1 MKRPTRNLTIINAVV
16 YDPGSAYETVPR
28 GVVVTDGVITF
39 VGSSE
44 QARERSAPD
53 AQVIDAGG
61 RFLMPGLIESHGH
74 PGMYA
79 KSLLQVDCRPA
90 VTPTVKDIVEA
101 LQEAAGQAEPG
112 EWIAGW
118 GYDEHRMDGP
128 GPTLEDLDRAA
139 PEHPVFLRRTCAHMA
154 LVNTAA
160 LERVG
165 ITDDTPD
172 PSGGCIVRDPDSG
185 QATGLLQE
193 KAMSLVDLPA
203 DTPEGMTEGMRLA
216 LDDLASKGVTTV
228 HDMSSGPTEM
238 GVYQTLLAEGALSV
252 RFRPWYFALAQG
264 EFPGSYDAVL
274 GTGLRS
280 GFGNDMLRYQGLKFV
295 LDGSVGGRTA
305 AVAEPFEGSSSRGI
319 LYYDTSEIKP
329 LVARAV
335 ASGQRVAVHGIGER
349 AVTQA
354 LDLIEAGGRNAA
366 AISGGD
372 GSSEAEPGHTDQRE
386 TTAQEHHDST
396 DHDAQEHYDTVV
408 RSRRHRVEH
417 CGLPNEEELDRLRDG
432 NIIAA
437 ASTAF
442 LYELG
447 DSYLNNLGPDRIART
462 YPMRTFID
470 HGIEAPINSDFPVT
484 TPNPWLGVYAAV
496 ARRTSSGRLLDTVQ
510 NISVA
515 EAIAAFTTVAARAS
529 FEEDRL
535 GRIAEGFLGD
545 LVLMDRDPF
554 SVETEDLKDLRPAL
568 TVCDGRVVYR
578 AEGESND

>member
-1 MKRPTRNLTIINAVV
+1 MTKRPTRNLTVINAVV
-16 YDPGSAYETVPR
+16 YDPGSAYETAPR

-44 QARERSAPD
+44 QARERSAPN
-53 AQVIDAGG
+53 APVIDAGG

-90 VTPTVKDIVEA
+90 VTGTVEDIIGA
-101 LQEAAGQAEPG
+101 LGEAAEHTQRG

-128 GPTLEDLDRAA
+128 GPTLEDLNRAA
-139 PEHPVFLRRTCAHMA
+139 PDNPVFLRRTCAHMA

-160 LERVG
+160 LELVG

-172 PSGGCIVRDPDSG
+172 PSGGRIVRDPDTG
-185 QATGLLQE
+185 HATGLLQE

-228 HDMSSGPTEM
+228 HDMSSGPAEM
-238 GVYQTLLAEGALSV
+238 GVYQTLLAEGSLSV

-305 AVAEPFEGSSSRGI
+305 AVAEPFEGSTSRGI
-319 LYYDTSEIKP
+319 LYYDTSEIEP
-329 LVARAV
+329 LVAKAV
-335 ASGQRVAVHGIGER
+335 AAGQRVAVHGIGER

-354 LDLIEAGGRNAA
+354 LDLIEAGGRDAA
-366 AISGGD
+366 DSAQNSGGPSD
-372 GSSEAEPGHTDQRE
+372 KTGE
-386 TTAQEHHDST
+386 TTAHDL
-396 DHDAQEHYDTVV
+396 YDTVV

-417 CGLPNEEELDRLRDG
+417 CGLPNQEELDRLRDG

-442 LYELG
+442 LFELG
-447 DSYLNNLGPDRIART
+447 DSYLNNLGPERIKRT

-470 HGIEAPINSDFPVT
+470 HGIDAPINSDFPVT
-484 TPNPWLGVYAAV
+484 TPNPWLGMYAAV

-535 GRIAEGFLGD
+535 GQIAEGFLGD

-554 SVETEDLKDLRPAL
+554 SVESEDLKDLRPVL

-578 AEGESND
+578 DEGENND

>member
-44 QARERSAPD
+44 QARECSAPD

-160 LERVG
+160 LARVG

-193 KAMSLVDLPA
+193 KAMSLVDLPT
-203 DTPEGMTEGMRLA
+203 DTPEGMAEGMRLA

-280 GFGNDMLRYQGLKFV
+280 GFGNDML
-295 LDGSVGGRTA
+295 
-305 AVAEPFEGSSSRGI
+305 
-319 LYYDTSEIKP
+319 
-329 LVARAV
+329 
-335 ASGQRVAVHGIGER
+335 
-349 AVTQA
+349 
-354 LDLIEAGGRNAA
+354 
-366 AISGGD
+366 
-372 GSSEAEPGHTDQRE
+372 
-386 TTAQEHHDST
+386 
-396 DHDAQEHYDTVV
+396 
-408 RSRRHRVEH
+408 
-417 CGLPNEEELDRLRDG
+417 
-432 NIIAA
+432 
-437 ASTAF
+437 
-442 LYELG
+442 
-447 DSYLNNLGPDRIART
+447 
-462 YPMRTFID
+462 
-470 HGIEAPINSDFPVT
+470 
-484 TPNPWLGVYAAV
+484 
-496 ARRTSSGRLLDTVQ
+496 
-510 NISVA
+510 
-515 EAIAAFTTVAARAS
+515 
-529 FEEDRL
+529 
-535 GRIAEGFLGD
+535 
-545 LVLMDRDPF
+545 
-554 SVETEDLKDLRPAL
+554 
-568 TVCDGRVVYR
+568 
-578 AEGESND
+578 

>member
-1 MKRPTRNLTIINAVV
+1 MTERPTRSLTVINAVV
-16 YDPGSAYETVPR
+16 YDPGSEYRTVPR
-28 GVVVTDGVITF
+28 GVVVTEGEITF

-44 QARERSAPD
+44 QARERGVPGAP
-53 AQVIDAGG
+53 VIDAGG

-90 VTPTVKDIVEA
+90 VTPTIDDIVAA
-101 LQEAAGQAEPG
+101 LRDAAERAEPG
-112 EWIAGW
+112 EWVAGW

-160 LERVG
+160 LELVG

-172 PSGGCIVRDPDSG
+172 PAGGCIVRDPETG
-185 QATGLLQE
+185 RATGLLQE
-193 KAMSLVDLPA
+193 QAMSLVDLPT
-203 DTPEGMTEGMRLA
+203 DTPQGMAEGMRLA
-216 LDDLASKGVTTV
+216 LTDLAASGITTV

-238 GVYQTLLAEGALSV
+238 GVYQSLLAQDQLTV
-252 RFRPWYFALAQG
+252 RFRPWYFALALS
-264 EFPGSYDAVL
+264 EFTGSYDAVL

-280 GFGNDMLRYQGLKFV
+280 GFGNDMLRFQGLKFV
-295 LDGSVGGRTA
+295 LDGSVGGCTA
-305 AVAEPFEGSSSRGI
+305 AVAEPFEGTDSRGI
-319 LYYDTSEIKP
+319 LYYETSEIAPK
-329 LVARAV
+329 VARAV
-335 ASGQRVAVHGIGER
+335 NAGLRVAVHGIGER
-349 AVTQA
+349 AVSQA
-354 LDLIEAGGRNAA
+354 LDLIEGGADSLTERASN
-366 AISGGD
+366 
-372 GSSEAEPGHTDQRE
+372 ERAEERYE
-386 TTAQEHHDST
+386 
-396 DHDAQEHYDTVV
+396 TVV

-417 CGLPNEEELDRLRDG
+417 CGLPNQDELDRLRDG

-447 DSYLNNLGPDRIART
+447 DSYLTNLGPERITRT

-470 HGIEAPINSDFPVT
+470 QGIQAPINSDFPVT
-484 TPNPWLGVYAAV
+484 TPNPWLGIYAAV
-496 ARRTSSGRLLDTVQ
+496 ARRTSSGRVLDSVQ
-510 NISVA
+510 NITVE

-545 LVLMDRDPF
+545 LVLMDRNPF
-554 SVETEDLKDLRPAL
+554 SVEVEDLKDLRPLL
-568 TVCDGRVVYR
+568 TVCDGRVVHR
-578 AEGESND
+578 EGV

>member
-1 MKRPTRNLTIINAVV
+1 MERPTRNLTVINAVV
-16 YDPGSAYETVPR
+16 YDPGSAYETAPR
-28 GVVVTDGVITF
+28 GVVVRDGVITF

-44 QARERSAPD
+44 QARERSAPG
-53 AQVIDAGG
+53 APVIDAGG

-79 KSLLQVDCRPA
+79 RSLLQVDCRPA
-90 VTPTVKDIVEA
+90 VTPTVETIVSAISHEA
-101 LQEAAGQAEPG
+101 ERAEPG
-112 EWIAGW
+112 EWLAGW
-118 GYDEHRMDGP
+118 GYDEHRMEGP
-128 GPTLEDLDRAA
+128 GPTLQDLDRAA
-139 PEHPVFLRRTCAHMA
+139 PENPVFLRRTCAHMA

-165 ITDDTPD
+165 ITDDTAD
-172 PSGGCIVRDPDSG
+172 PSGGCIVREPDSG
-185 QATGLLQE
+185 RATGLLQE
-193 KAMSLVDLPA
+193 KAMSLVDLPT
-203 DTPEGMTEGMRLA
+203 DTPEGMTAGMRLA
-216 LDDLASKGVTTV
+216 LDDLAGKGVTTV
-228 HDMSSGPTEM
+228 HDMSSGPVEM
-238 GVYQTLLAEGALSV
+238 GVYQTLLAHGALTV

-305 AVAEPFEGSSSRGI
+305 ALAEPFEGSSSRGI
-319 LYYDTSEIKP
+319 LYYDTSEIEP
-329 LVARAV
+329 LVVQAIA
-335 ASGQRVAVHGIGER
+335 AGQRVAVHGIGER

-354 LDLIEAGGRNAA
+354 LDLIEAGGRAA
-366 AISGGD
+366 
-372 GSSEAEPGHTDQRE
+372 GHG
-386 TTAQEHHDST
+386 
-396 DHDAQEHYDTVV
+396 HYDTLV

-417 CGLPNEEELDRLRDG
+417 CGLPNQDELDRLRDG

-447 DSYLNNLGPDRIART
+447 DSYLNNLGPERIART

-470 HGIEAPINSDFPVT
+470 HGIQAPINSDFPVT
-484 TPNPWLGVYAAV
+484 TPNPWLGMYAAV

-515 EAIAAFTTVAARAS
+515 EAIAAFTTVAARTS

-535 GRIAEGFLGD
+535 GRVTEGFLAD

-554 SVETEDLKDLRPAL
+554 SVETEDLKDLRPVL

-578 AEGESND
+578 DEAQNNH

>member
-1 MKRPTRNLTIINAVV
+1 MACPTRNLTVLNAVV
-16 YDPGSAYETVPR
+16 YDPGGAYDTAPR
-28 GVVVTDGVITF
+28 GVVVRDGVITC

-44 QARERSAPD
+44 QARERSAPG
-53 AQVIDAGG
+53 APVIDAGG

-90 VTPTVKDIVEA
+90 VTPTVENIVSAISHEA
-101 LQEAAGQAEPG
+101 ERAKPG
-112 EWIAGW
+112 EWLAGW
-118 GYDEHRMDGP
+118 GYDEHRMEGP
-128 GPTLEDLDRAA
+128 GPTLQDLDRAA
-139 PEHPVFLRRTCAHMA
+139 PENPVFLRRTCAHMA

-165 ITDDTPD
+165 ITDDTAD

-185 QATGLLQE
+185 RATGLLQE
-193 KAMSLVDLPA
+193 KAMSLVDLPT
-203 DTPEGMTEGMRLA
+203 DTPDGMTEGMRLV
-216 LDDLASKGVTTV
+216 LDDLAGKGVTTV
-228 HDMSSGPTEM
+228 HDMSSGPIEM
-238 GVYQTLLAEGALSV
+238 GVYQTLLADGALTV

-305 AVAEPFEGSSSRGI
+305 ALAEPFEGSNSRGI
-319 LYYDTSEIKP
+319 LYYDTSEIEP
-329 LVARAV
+329 LVAQAV
-335 ASGQRVAVHGIGER
+335 AAGQRVAVHGIGER

-354 LDLIEAGGRNAA
+354 LDLIEAGGRDAA
-366 AISGGD
+366 GGVHVHGAPGSGARASTPD
-372 GSSEAEPGHTDQRE
+372 E
-386 TTAQEHHDST
+386 TA
-396 DHDAQEHYDTVV
+396 AQEHYDTVV

-417 CGLPNEEELDRLRDG
+417 CGLPNQDELDRLRDG

-447 DSYLNNLGPDRIART
+447 DSYLNNLGPERIART

-470 HGIEAPINSDFPVT
+470 HGIQAPINSDFPVT
-484 TPNPWLGVYAAV
+484 TPNPWLGIYAAV

-529 FEEDRL
+529 FEDDRL

-554 SVETEDLKDLRPAL
+554 DVETEDLKDLRPVL
-568 TVCDGRVVYR
+568 TVCDGRIVYR
-578 AEGESND
+578 DEAENNP

>member
-1 MKRPTRNLTIINAVV
+1 MERPVRSLTIINAVV
-16 YDPGSAYETVPR
+16 YDPGSAYDTAPR
-28 GVVVTDGVITF
+28 GVVVRDGVITY

-44 QARERSAPD
+44 QARERSAPN
-53 AQVIDAGG
+53 APVVDAGG

-79 KSLLQVDCRPA
+79 RSLMQVDCRPA
-90 VTPTVKDIVEA
+90 VTPTVEDIVSA
-101 LQEAAGQAEPG
+101 ISHQAERTEPG
-112 EWIAGW
+112 EWLAGW
-118 GYDEHRMDGP
+118 GYDEHRMEGP
-128 GPTLEDLDRAA
+128 GPTVQDLDRAA
-139 PEHPVFLRRTCAHMA
+139 PENPVFLRRTCAHMA
-154 LVNTAA
+154 LINTAA
-160 LERVG
+160 LKRIG
-165 ITDDTPD
+165 ITGDTPD
-172 PSGGCIVRDPDSG
+172 PSGGCIVRDPDTG
-185 QATGLLQE
+185 CATGLLQE
-193 KAMSLVDLPA
+193 RAMSLADLPA
-203 DTPEGMTEGMRLA
+203 DTPEGMTAGMRLA
-216 LDDLASKGVTTV
+216 LDDLAGKGVTTV
-228 HDMSSGPTEM
+228 HDMSSGPVEM
-238 GVYQTLLAEGALSV
+238 GVYQSLLAHDGLTV

-305 AVAEPFEGSSSRGI
+305 ALAEPFEGGNSRGI
-319 LYYDTSEIKP
+319 LYYETSEIEP
-329 LVARAV
+329 LVAKAV
-335 ASGQRVAVHGIGER
+335 AAGQRVAVHGIGER

-354 LDLIEAGGRNAA
+354 LDLIEAGGRDAPGGVLG
-366 AISGGD
+366 SG
-372 GSSEAEPGHTDQRE
+372 SEE
-386 TTAQEHHDST
+386 TA
-396 DHDAQEHYDTVV
+396 AQEHYDTLV

-417 CGLPNEEELDRLRDG
+417 CGLPNQDELDRLREG

-447 DSYLNNLGPDRIART
+447 DSYLNNLGPERIART

-470 HGIEAPINSDFPVT
+470 HGIHAPINSDFPVT
-484 TPNPWLGVYAAV
+484 TPNPWLGIYAAV

-535 GRIAEGFLGD
+535 GRVAEGFLGD

-554 SVETEDLKDLRPAL
+554 SVETEDLKDLRPVL
-568 TVCDGRVVYR
+568 TVCDGRVAYR
-578 AEGESND
+578 EDTRNYC

>member
-1 MKRPTRNLTIINAVV
+1 MTERPTRNLTVINAVV
-16 YDPGSAYETVPR
+16 YDPGSAHETAPR
-28 GVVVTDGVITF
+28 GVVVIDGVIAF

-44 QARERSAPD
+44 QARERSNPD
-53 AQVIDAGG
+53 APVIDAGG

-90 VTPTVKDIVEA
+90 VTRTVEEIVEA
-101 LQEAAGQAEPG
+101 LRNASDHVEPG
-112 EWIAGW
+112 GWIAGW

-128 GPTLEDLDRAA
+128 GPTLDDLDRAA
-139 PEHPVFLRRTCAHMA
+139 PQNPVFLRRTCAHMA

-165 ITDDTPD
+165 ISDDTPD
-172 PSGGCIVRDPDSG
+172 PSGGCIVRDQDSG
-185 QATGLLQE
+185 RATGLLQE
-193 KAMSLVDLPA
+193 KAMSLVDLPT

-216 LDDLASKGVTTV
+216 LDDLSSKGVTTV

-238 GVYQTLLAEGALSV
+238 GVYQALLAEGALSV

-319 LYYDTSEIKP
+319 LYYDTSEIEP
-329 LVARAV
+329 LVAKAI
-335 ASGQRVAVHGIGER
+335 ATGQRVAVHGIGER

-354 LDLIEAGGRNAA
+354 LDLIEAGGLEAA
-366 AISGGD
+366 QDAQESPTHTV
-372 GSSEAEPGHTDQRE
+372 EAGE
-386 TTAQEHHDST
+386 TTAHDR
-396 DHDAQEHYDTVV
+396 YDTVV

-417 CGLPNEEELDRLRDG
+417 CALPNQEELDRLRDG

-447 DSYLNNLGPDRIART
+447 DSYLTNLGPERIART

-470 HGIEAPINSDFPVT
+470 HGIDAPINSDFPVT
-484 TPNPWLGVYAAV
+484 TPNPWLGIYAAV
-496 ARRTSSGRLLDTVQ
+496 ARRSSSGRFLDTVQ
-510 NISVA
+510 NITVA

-545 LVLMDRDPF
+545 LVLMERDPF
-554 SVETEDLKDLRPAL
+554 SVETEDLKDLRPVL

-578 AEGESND
+578 DEGESND

>member
-1 MKRPTRNLTIINAVV
+1 MECPIRSLTIINAVV
-16 YDPGSAYETVPR
+16 YDPGSAYETAPR
-28 GVVVTDGVITF
+28 GVVVREGVITF

-44 QARERSAPD
+44 QARERSAPN
-53 AQVIDAGG
+53 APVIDAGG

-90 VTPTVKDIVEA
+90 VTPTVEDIVSA
-101 LQEAAGQAEPG
+101 ISRQAEHTEPG
-112 EWIAGW
+112 EWLAGW
-118 GYDEHRMDGP
+118 GYDEHRMKGP
-128 GPTLEDLDRAA
+128 GPTVQDLDRAA

-165 ITDDTPD
+165 ISDDTPD
-172 PSGGCIVRDPDSG
+172 PSGGCIVRDPDTG
-185 QATGLLQE
+185 RATGLLQE
-193 KAMSLVDLPA
+193 KAMSLVDLPT
-203 DTPEGMTEGMRLA
+203 DTPEGMTAGMRLA
-216 LDDLASKGVTTV
+216 LNDLAGKGITTV
-228 HDMSSGPTEM
+228 HDMSSGPIEM
-238 GVYQTLLAEGALSV
+238 GVYQSLLAHGALTV

-305 AVAEPFEGSSSRGI
+305 ALAEPFEGGSSRGI
-319 LYYDTSEIKP
+319 LYYDSSEIEP
-329 LVARAV
+329 LVTKAV
-335 ASGQRVAVHGIGER
+335 AAGQRVAVHGIGER

-354 LDLIEAGGRNAA
+354 LDLIEAGGRDAA
-366 AISGGD
+366 GGVRGSG
-372 GSSEAEPGHTDQRE
+372 SEE
-386 TTAQEHHDST
+386 TA
-396 DHDAQEHYDTVV
+396 AQEHYDALV

-417 CGLPNEEELDRLRDG
+417 CGLPHQDELDRLRDG

-447 DSYLNNLGPDRIART
+447 DSYLNNLGPERIART

-470 HGIEAPINSDFPVT
+470 HGIQAPINSDFPVT
-484 TPNPWLGVYAAV
+484 TPNPWLGIYAAV
-496 ARRTSSGRLLDTVQ
+496 ARRTSSGRLLDTVE

-554 SVETEDLKDLRPAL
+554 CVETEDLKDLRPVL

-578 AEGESND
+578 EEAENNR